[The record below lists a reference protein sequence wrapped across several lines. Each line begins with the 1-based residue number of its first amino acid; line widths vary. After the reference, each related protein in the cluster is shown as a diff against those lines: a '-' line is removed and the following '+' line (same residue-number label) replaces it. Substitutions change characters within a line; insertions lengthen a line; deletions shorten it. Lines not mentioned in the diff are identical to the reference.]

1 MLLKI
6 KEVAERFQVTP
17 RTVRQEIK
25 NGNLPAIKIGRV
37 WRVRADTLTVY
48 LQENETTNE
57 PQLGGLSGR
66 EREGRTT
73 ETETAQAAPEE
84 TI

>member
-6 KEVAERFQVTP
+6 KEVAERFQVAP

-25 NGNLPAIKIGRV
+25 KGNLPAIKIGRI
-37 WRVRADTLTVY
+37 WRIHADSLNLY
-48 LQENETTNE
+48 LQENETTNK
-57 PQLGGLSGR
+57 PPLGCLPGS
-66 EREGRTT
+66 EREGST
-73 ETETAQAAPEE
+73 TETAQAAPEKE